1 MKYSSHQTDG
11 GHMSLLQ
18 RITARAFE
26 GCNTEPDCVPEW
38 EGAAIVVFGLL
49 IVIIACLLGPDAA
62 VTI

>member
-1 MKYSSHQTDG
+1 
-11 GHMSLLQ
+11 MSLLQ